1 MGVDADVIIVGSGAA
16 GCVLA
21 HRLSED
27 PDCRVLVLEHG
38 GRDRHPWLRVPKGFA
53 RALTNPEFVRAYET
67 SPVVAGGGPEYW
79 LRGRVLGGS
88 TSVNGSMYARSGPA
102 DHAELAA
109 VAGAGW
115 SWPTMLAAYR
125 AMEDH
130 ALGSDATRGV
140 GGPLPVDV
148 APVTDRVGTAVLDA
162 AAAVGLTHVTDVNAV
177 AGARVGATPATIR
190 RGVRM
195 SAARAFLR
203 PVRRRPNLVVAT
215 RQRVLDL
222 VMEGDRVVGVRAR
235 GLGGVEEVHRAEREV
250 VLAGGTIESPL
261 LLERS
266 GIGEPE
272 RLAAAGIDVRV
283 PSPRVGEGVIEQ
295 RSVEVRVRL
304 RTGLGN
310 NHRLDSSATRGV
322 EALRY
327 AVTRRGPLATP
338 AYEVSAAVATD
349 PASDRVDAQVL
360 FTALS
365 TDASG
370 LAVADHAGMT
380 AVGYP
385 LRPTTTSSVHV
396 TAPDVDTAPRIEA
409 AFLVDDAD
417 RATTVRTL
425 GWIRHVLATGRLAG
439 LVDVEE
445 SPGAT
450 VTGDGA
456 IDHALASGS
465 GIYHAVGSCAMGTD
479 VEAVVDPSLRVRGI
493 DGLRVVDASVFPAM
507 PAAGTAAPTMALAWH
522 AADLVLAGR

>member
-1 MGVDADVIIVGSGAA
+1 MKADVVIVGAGAA

-27 PDCRVLVLEHG
+27 PDCRVLLLEHG
-38 GRDRHPWLRVPKGFA
+38 GRDFHPWLRIPRGFA
-53 RALTNPEFVRAYET
+53 RALTSPEFVRAYET
-67 SPVVAGGGPEYW
+67 SPVVAGGDGEYW

-88 TSVNGSMYARSGPA
+88 TSVNGSMYARSDPA
-102 DHAELAA
+102 DDADLTS
-109 VAGAGW
+109 VGGADW
-115 SWPTMLAAYR
+115 SWPTMLAAHR

-130 ALGSDATRGV
+130 ALGADETRGA

-148 APVTDRVGTAVLDA
+148 APVTDRVGTAMLDA
-162 AAAVGLTHVTDVNAV
+162 AVAVGLVHVPDVNAV
-177 AGARVGATPATIR
+177 SGGRVGATPATIR

-195 SAARAFLR
+195 SASRAFLH

-222 VMEGDRVVGVRAR
+222 VVEGDRVVGVRAR
-235 GLGGVEEVHRAEREV
+235 GLGGVEEVHRAAREV
-250 VLAGGTIESPL
+250 VVAGGTIESPL

-266 GIGEPE
+266 GIGDPD

-283 PSPRVGEGVIEQ
+283 PSPRVGEGVVEQ

-304 RTGLGN
+304 RTGLGD
-310 NHRLDSSATRGV
+310 NHRLDSSAARAV
-322 EALRY
+322 EGLRY

-360 FTALS
+360 LTALS
-365 TDASG
+365 TDDSG
-370 LAVADHAGMT
+370 LAVADHAGMM

-396 TAPDVDTAPRIEA
+396 AGPDIDTPPRIDA
-409 AFLVDDAD
+409 NFLVDEAD

-425 GWIRHVLATGRLAG
+425 GWIRHLLATSPLARLVEA
-439 LVDVEE
+439 EE
-445 SPGAT
+445 SPGPS
-450 VTGDGA
+450 VTSDQA
-456 IDHALASGS
+456 IDHALATGT
-465 GIYHAVGSCAMGTD
+465 GIYHAVGSCALGTGAD
-479 VEAVVDPSLRVRGI
+479 TVVDLSLRVRGI

-507 PAAGTAAPTMALAWH
+507 PAAGTAAPTMALAWR
-522 AADLVLAGR
+522 AADLVRDDR